1 MTRSARQLRARFA
14 RLAGTAL
21 IFLWAPG
28 AVGQEMPR
36 TPGEFYRAG
45 ERFAHCSAHFAFTAR
60 IAREQG
66 LPDNAVAFEGMER
79 GWRLAGLML
88 LTEGLDPVRQPQV
101 QDLFANLQSAKL
113 DQIKAWRELEP
124 QTYSK
129 TMLDDF
135 QANCA
140 PWTDLQKSI
149 IAAMRGA
156 AAPTN

>member
-1 MTRSARQLRARFA
+1 MTRSARQICGPFIC
-14 RLAGTAL
+14 LAGAAL
-21 IFLWAPG
+21 ILLSATA
-28 AVGQEMPR
+28 AVGQEMPQ

-45 ERFAHCSAHFAFTAR
+45 ERFAHCSAHFAFASR

-79 GWRLAGLML
+79 GWRLAGLIL

-113 DQIKAWRELEP
+113 DQIKAWRELGP

-129 TMLDDF
+129 TMLDEF

-140 PWTDLQKSI
+140 PWTNLQKSI

-156 AAPTN
+156 AAPTT

>member
-1 MTRSARQLRARFA
+1 MRRSARQLRAPFARFA
-14 RLAGTAL
+14 GAAL
-21 IFLWAPG
+21 LFLWAPG

-36 TPGEFYRAG
+36 TLGEFYRAG
-45 ERFAHCSAHFAFTAR
+45 ERFAHCSAHFAFMAP

-88 LTEGLDPVRQPQV
+88 LIEGLDSVRQPQV

-129 TMLDDF
+129 TMLDDL
-135 QANCA
+135 QANCG

-156 AAPTN
+156 ATPTN